1 MFKNG
6 RLAAGAVWLP
16 LALLVAAGCKQGPSP
31 EVQAR
36 MDSLSQ
42 ASSEKERLMQ
52 EVAENTRLV
61 SEISKE
67 LATVAVPAKRLKVGA
82 AESPLR
88 ASRDT
93 MISKIRYITARVRE
107 IEPKLQQTEQRVREL
122 TTLSDSLKDALA
134 STIQNLQ
141 SVIDN
146 QKETISAL
154 NDQVEKLS
162 AENVA
167 LKDTIDNMATEA
179 NTVYYIVG
187 TKDELEQRG
196 IVREE
201 GGARFLF
208 VLWKSGKTLVPSRN
222 LDPTAFTPVDRRALS
237 EIPLPAADKEYRI
250 VSRQDASALAIP
262 PSADGTITGKVKIAD
277 SARFWANSKYLIIVE
292 G

>member
-1 MFKNG
+1 MFTNS
-6 RLAAGAVWLP
+6 RLATSAAWLP

-36 MDSLSQ
+36 IDSLSQ

-67 LATVAVPAKRLKVGA
+67 LATVAVPSKRLKVGA

-93 MISKIRYITARVRE
+93 MVQKIRYITTRVKE
-107 IEPKLQQTEQRVREL
+107 LEPKLQQSEQRVREL
-122 TTLSDSLKDALA
+122 STLSDSLKDALGA
-134 STIQNLQ
+134 TLQNLQ
-141 SVIDN
+141 GVIDN
-146 QKETISAL
+146 QKETIAAL
-154 NDQVEKLS
+154 TDQVEKLS

-196 IVREE
+196 IVKEE

-208 VLWKSGKTLVPSRN
+208 VLWKSGKTLVPARN
-222 LDPTAFTPVDRRALS
+222 LDPSAFTPVDRRALS
-237 EIPLPAADKEYRI
+237 EIPLPAGDKEYHI
-250 VSRQDASALAIP
+250 VSRQDASALATP
-262 PSADGTITGKVKIAD
+262 PSADGTITGRVKIAD

>member
-1 MFKNG
+1 M
-6 RLAAGAVWLP
+6 
-16 LALLVAAGCKQGPSP
+16 
-31 EVQAR
+31 
-36 MDSLSQ
+36 
-42 ASSEKERLMQ
+42 
-52 EVAENTRLV
+52 
-61 SEISKE
+61 
-67 LATVAVPAKRLKVGA
+67 
-82 AESPLR
+82 
-88 ASRDT
+88 RDL
-93 MISKIRYITARVRE
+93 
-107 IEPKLQQTEQRVREL
+107 EPKLQQSEQRVREL
-122 TTLSDSLKDALA
+122 STLSDSLKDALA

-146 QKETISAL
+146 QKETIASL

-179 NTVYYIVG
+179 NTVYYVVG

-196 IVREE
+196 IVKEE

-208 VLWKSGKTLVPSRN
+208 VLWKSGKTLVPART

-237 EIPLPAADKEYRI
+237 EIPLPASDKEYRI
-250 VSRQDASALAIP
+250 VSRQDASALATP
-262 PSADGTITGKVKIAD
+262 PSADGTITGRVKIAD

>member
-1 MFKNG
+1 MFTNS
-6 RLAAGAVWLP
+6 RLATSAAWLP

-36 MDSLSQ
+36 IDSLSQ
-42 ASSEKERLMQ
+42 ASSEKERSMQ

-67 LATVAVPAKRLKVGA
+67 LATVAVPKN
-82 AESPLR
+82 
-88 ASRDT
+88 
-93 MISKIRYITARVRE
+93 RYITARVKE
-107 IEPKLQQTEQRVREL
+107 LEPKLQQSEQRVREL
-122 TTLSDSLKDALA
+122 STLSDSLKDALA

-141 SVIDN
+141 GVIDN
-146 QKETISAL
+146 QKETIAGL
-154 NDQVEKLS
+154 TDQVEKLS

-196 IVREE
+196 IVKEE

-208 VLWKSGKTLVPSRN
+208 VLWKSGKTLVPARN

-237 EIPLPAADKEYRI
+237 EIPLPAGDKEYHI
-250 VSRQDASALAIP
+250 VSRQDATALATP
-262 PSADGTITGKVKIAD
+262 PSADGTITGRVKIAD

>member
-6 RLAAGAVWLP
+6 RLAAGAWWLP

-42 ASSEKERLMQ
+42 ASSEKERLMS
-52 EVAENTRLV
+52 EVAENTRMV

-107 IEPKLQQTEQRVREL
+107 MEPKLQQTEQRVREL
-122 TTLSDSLKDALA
+122 TTLSDSLKDDLA

-146 QKETISAL
+146 QKETIS
-154 NDQVEKLS
+154 
-162 AENVA
+162 
-167 LKDTIDNMATEA
+167 
-179 NTVYYIVG
+179 
-187 TKDELEQRG
+187 
-196 IVREE
+196 
-201 GGARFLF
+201 
-208 VLWKSGKTLVPSRN
+208 
-222 LDPTAFTPVDRRALS
+222 
-237 EIPLPAADKEYRI
+237 
-250 VSRQDASALAIP
+250 
-262 PSADGTITGKVKIAD
+262 D

>member
-1 MFKNG
+1 
-6 RLAAGAVWLP
+6 
-16 LALLVAAGCKQGPSP
+16 
-31 EVQAR
+31 

-42 ASSEKERLMQ
+42 ASADKERLMQ

-67 LATVAVPAKRLKVGA
+67 LAAVAVPSKRLKVGA

-93 MISKIRYITARVRE
+93 MVAKIRFITSRVRDL
-107 IEPKLQQTEQRVREL
+107 EPKLQQSEQRVREL
-122 TTLSDSLKDALA
+122 STLSDSLKDALA

-146 QKETISAL
+146 QKETIASL

-179 NTVYYIVG
+179 NTVYYVVG

-196 IVREE
+196 IVKEE

-208 VLWKSGKTLVPSRN
+208 VLWKSGKTLVPART

-237 EIPLPAADKEYRI
+237 EIPLPASDKEYRI
-250 VSRQDASALAIP
+250 VSRQDAGALANP
-262 PSADGTITGKVKIAD
+262 PSADGTITGRVKIAD

>member
-1 MFKNG
+1 MFTNS
-6 RLAAGAVWLP
+6 RLATSAAWLP

-36 MDSLSQ
+36 IDSLSQ

-67 LATVAVPAKRLKVGA
+67 LATVAVPSKRLKVGA

-93 MISKIRYITARVRE
+93 MVQKIRYITTRVKE
-107 IEPKLQQTEQRVREL
+107 LEPKLQQSEQRVREL
-122 TTLSDSLKDALA
+122 STLSDSLKDALGA
-134 STIQNLQ
+134 TLQNLQ
-141 SVIDN
+141 GVIDN
-146 QKETISAL
+146 QKETIAAL
-154 NDQVEKLS
+154 TDQVEKLS

-196 IVREE
+196 IVKEE

-208 VLWKSGKTLVPSRN
+208 VLWKSGKTLVPARN
-222 LDPTAFTPVDRRALS
+222 LDPSAFTPVDRRALS
-237 EIPLPAADKEYRI
+237 EIPLPAGDKEYHI
-250 VSRQDASALAIP
+250 VSRQDATALATP
-262 PSADGTITGKVKIAD
+262 PSADGTITGRVKIAD

>member
-1 MFKNG
+1 MFTNS
-6 RLAAGAVWLP
+6 RLATSAAWLP

-36 MDSLSQ
+36 IDSLSQ

-67 LATVAVPAKRLKVGA
+67 LATVAVPKKRLKVGA

-93 MISKIRYITARVRE
+93 MVQKIRYITARVKE
-107 IEPKLQQTEQRVREL
+107 LEPKLQQSEQRVREL
-122 TTLSDSLKDALA
+122 STLSDSLKDALA

-141 SVIDN
+141 GVIDN
-146 QKETISAL
+146 QKETIAGL
-154 NDQVEKLS
+154 TDQVEKLS

-196 IVREE
+196 IVKKRAAPDSCSSSGRAARRSFRPAISTPPPSRRST
-201 GGARFLF
+201 GGRCPRSRFRPGTRNTTSCRVRTRPRWRRLP
-208 VLWKSGKTLVPSRN
+208 LRTVPS
-222 LDPTAFTPVDRRALS
+222 
-237 EIPLPAADKEYRI
+237 PAA
-250 VSRQDASALAIP
+250 SRSP
-262 PSADGTITGKVKIAD
+262 TPHGSGRTRST
-277 SARFWANSKYLIIVE
+277 
-292 G
+292 